1 MPKMLKTAV
10 PAALKA
16 AKGTIEPAKGKPT
29 GNTFLADNGLSY
41 ERLDNGAVR
50 RTYPDL
56 PTDAELSKL
65 DKGSVKQRM
74 KALYALL
81 RAEAP
86 DETVQKASGKETYIY
101 CRGYKMRYTPE
112 AFEMLDGHNFYRPSV
127 KFNPVDNSARAVAD
141 FIFRRNINR
150 EVAEKVATEKTEITP
165 LNQMHEAI
173 AKAAIAKANKVA
185 VLKKEVVVEKSLEDM
200 RTEALALIA
209 QARNRSLKPTALL
222 EVIQNLVPFR
232 TLKVRIGKLLRSYE
246 NKEMR
251 LPKLLEQL
259 QLTVSDVS
267 FDTRKAAPK
276 FLGVDF
282 YDLVNVTENG
292 PEHLTLTPRT
302 GTKFTTT
309 RSEFMARYVLSIDPD
324 LMPMMMKVLDGQ
336 EYAISDL
343 QEVDFVVRDKFV
355 EYSEKA
361 FSKITP
367 NAYLEEVCNEYL
379 AHVEQPSPLGYLWG
393 TSLKKGDKVRV
404 LWQDYYTYHNGT
416 ITSAND
422 GPCRV
427 RYEDGTTMELHKHQP
442 VKLIK

>member
-1 MPKMLKTAV
+1 MPKLLKTTV

-16 AKGTIEPAKGKPT
+16 AKIAAEPAKGRPT
-29 GNTFLADNGLSY
+29 GTTFLADNGLSY

-56 PTDAELSKL
+56 PSDDELRVL

-86 DETVQKASGKETYIY
+86 AETVQKTGYVH
-101 CRGYKMRYTPE
+101 CRGYKMRYTAE
-112 AFEMLDGHNFYRPSV
+112 AFEMLDGHNFYRPSA
-127 KFNPVDNSARAVAD
+127 KFDPRDDSAKAVAD
-141 FIFRRNINR
+141 FIFRRNVR
-150 EVAEKVATEKTEITP
+150 QEVAEKAAAAEKLPVTP
-165 LNQMHEAI
+165 LNQMHEAMAQAAVEK
-173 AKAAIAKANKVA
+173 AKKVA
-185 VLKKEVVVEKSLEDM
+185 VLKKEVVEEKTLEEM
-200 RTEALALIA
+200 RTEALDLIA
-209 QARNRSLKPTALL
+209 QTRSRIIKPLALL
-222 EVIQNLVPFR
+222 GVIQNLVPFR

-246 NKEMR
+246 NKELR
-251 LPKLLEQL
+251 LPKLLDQL
-259 QLTVSDVS
+259 HLTVSEVS

-282 YDLVNVTENG
+282 YDVVSVTDNG
-292 PEHLTLTPRT
+292 AEHLTLTPRE
-302 GTKFTTT
+302 GSKFTTT
-309 RSEFMARYVLSIDPD
+309 RSEFLARYVLSRDCD
-324 LMPMMMKVLDGQ
+324 LMPLLMKVADGQ
-336 EYAISDL
+336 EFALDDL
-343 QEVDFVVRDKFV
+343 QEVDFTVRDKFV
-355 EYSEKA
+355 EYAEKS

-367 NAYLEEVCNEYL
+367 NPYLEEICCEYL
-379 AHVEQPSPLGYLWG
+379 AHLDTPNPLNFVWG

-404 LWQDYYTYHNGT
+404 LWQDYHTYHNGT

-427 RYEDGTTMELHKHQP
+427 RYEDGTTMELYKHQP